1 MFLQIHQGSYVPREC
16 KVDLTAW
23 SISLR
28 EMYNVVVRDV
38 PQLCVRTDV
47 EIGELILWDGLSNA
61 KKYGDPQ
68 KEPWLE
74 MHVVSEENQGGQ
86 TLVLAVCNVAR
97 ANEPPITTAEAEH
110 LMTGGT
116 KGSLASSDAGDGCSA
131 VCTSDGVGLANAL
144 KVATLA
150 KGTLKLRQEV
160 VGLERITRLEV
171 RLPLKEPATRPVGFV
186 CISLMP

>member
-38 PQLCVRTDV
+38 PQLCVRTDI

-74 MHVVSEENQGGQ
+74 MHVVSDENIGGGQ
-86 TLVLAVCNVAR
+86 TLMLAVCNVAR
-97 ANEPPITTAEAEH
+97 ADAPPITAAEAEH
-110 LMTGGT
+110 LMAGGT
-116 KGSLASSDAGDGCSA
+116 KGSLASSNTGDGCSA

-160 VGLERITRLEV
+160 LGLERITRLEV
-171 RLPLKEPATRPVGFV
+171 RLPLRERATRPVAFR
-186 CISLMP
+186 MP